1 MGTQLTKGTI
11 MSIESSLRKLEKAAG
26 LSGKMTKGN
35 AVHEQ
40 SIAIIGMACRFP
52 GAPDLDSFW
61 RLLEA
66 GGNAVTEGV
75 PGSGTGRIGTLFPE
89 GAVISDG
96 CRYGAFV
103 DDIDQFD
110 ESFFRISP
118 VEAQL
123 LDPQQRMTL
132 ETSWQALE
140 DAGID
145 PDSLKGSRT
154 GVYTGIS
161 NDEYRML
168 VLESTRPADAASCLY
183 ALSGTNL
190 NGTCGRVAFVLGL
203 MGPVKAVDAA
213 CASSLVSIHDAVSD
227 LQHGKADLALAGG
240 VQALLNPRIYEL
252 RADSMMLSPDGQC
265 KTFDASANGY
275 VRGEGCGVVVLKR
288 LSEAEADGDR
298 IWGVIRGSA
307 INHGGASTGLT
318 VPHTPAL
325 IRVIEDAL
333 DQAGVS
339 PSDVEYLEAHG
350 TGTTVGDPIEI
361 DAVSE
366 VYCRGRDDD
375 HPLLTGSV
383 KTNLGHLE
391 SAAGVAGLIKA
402 ALVVKHGV
410 IPKHLHFHDPNPG
423 IDWERL
429 PIKVTS
435 EMTDWPRTDGRTRM
449 AGVNSFGISG
459 TNAHIVV
466 EEYRVPDEARDGG
479 RDAAGSPI
487 AVAASMPESMADATL
502 PSDDLEPRRARLL
515 PLSGKSESALREL
528 AGRYLSWVDQ
538 RTGQAGTAGQ
548 TGQTGPAAAS
558 HTGDGNVDGEAALE
572 GLLSDMAWTSGVGRS
587 HFDHRAGM
595 VFHDIGTLQERLTE
609 LAEAGPIEHALK
621 PAKVAFVYTG
631 QGSQWVGMGQALYE
645 QEPVARAVLDRC
657 EAVFREVRGTSLLDV
672 MFGRN
677 EAEGP
682 LNDTA
687 WEQPALFAL
696 ECALTALWSSVG
708 VQPAVVMGHSVG
720 ELAAAH
726 AAGVFSLEDG
736 MRFAATR
743 GTLLSGTDEGAMA
756 AVFAPA
762 ERVAAELEGLNGTSD
777 SAGAAGAGEAAGDT
791 EAAGGNE
798 ASGGIG
804 CNISADN
811 GSHQVVSGTVTGI
824 EAVMRHFEAAGIRA
838 RRLNTTRAFHSALVE
853 PALDALEASLDGV
866 AIDTPSIPVVS
877 NLTGQE
883 VASDHLFD
891 GAYWKQHARE
901 PVAFARSVGTLAALG
916 VDLVVE
922 IGPHAILAP
931 MTVSAW
937 PDSPQTPA
945 PAIVPSLS
953 RPSSDTPE
961 TEKGSL
967 LPAVASVYEAGQPIR
982 FEGLFAGES
991 RRRISLPGY
1000 PFQRQRHWVETS
1012 RQHRSTAGHPLLG
1025 ERRESARGEITFETE
1040 IFPADP
1046 SWLNDH
1052 RVFNRVLAPGAL
1064 YGSMASA
1071 VSMLEQSGPITLED
1085 MQLHNAMVFEDVEG
1099 AENGR
1104 RVQVVLDAAES
1115 GSSRGMQIYSKG
1127 NEGIWTVHVEGRL
1140 AQGVPDQEA
1149 GKKVDLESLK
1159 DGFSP
1164 VDVAGYYRQRAST
1177 GVDLGP
1183 GFRTL
1188 GNAWSRPGEAVAEV
1202 ALPEAH
1208 GRDGLDVHPLVLDGC
1223 FQVMGVA
1230 RNVAETEGGSTYLPF
1245 GWERMWL
1252 AGPLPD
1258 RAVCHVLL
1266 GDSSR
1271 DAEADPD
1278 ETPEVLSGEMRIYDP
1293 DGVLIGRLSGYTVKR
1308 ATRSALLAAVEGV
1321 NDLLYE
1327 VVWRERPLAPG
1338 IEAADFFPSPSKVA
1352 DNAQSFTGYLTDA
1365 GVDPENRNA
1374 LLADLER
1381 WSRSRAL
1388 ASLEELG
1395 WQREKGAVVD
1405 PEELRQAL
1413 GVLPEHTRLFRRL
1426 FEMLARSGVMEERD
1440 DGFRVAVG
1448 PEDPLPE
1455 HMPADLEAFAGWMKE
1470 RYDQGQIEIG
1480 LFLRSGLALAEVLR
1494 GKEDPLTLLFSSGEP
1509 TAGDLYL
1516 KAPVARAANR
1526 MLTEAVQALVST
1538 LPDGRRLRVI
1548 EVGAGTGSATASVL
1562 PELPEGRFVYT
1573 YTDISAGFF
1582 SEAEARF
1589 GDAGGAIDYRPLDI
1603 EKDPIEQGFEPHG
1616 YDLLIASNVLHAT
1629 RFLQETLGHCRDLL
1643 APSGHLIALENLSGL
1658 GWMDLTFGQL
1668 DGWWR
1673 FADDFRPH
1681 HALAGPDVWKRAL
1694 GDAGFAE
1701 AEVLGPD
1708 GADGQGESGGPGG
1721 PDTSNASTI
1730 LDKGVI
1736 VAQGPAKV
1744 SEPAGAWI
1752 LTEDRAGR
1760 AAELASALA
1769 ARNQT
1774 VCLVRDGDSPDGP
1787 TAATGPGIIRTTA
1800 ECGQRDSWRT
1810 LIESLPRDMPFSGVV
1825 HLAGLDGPGAQAAT
1839 EDLAVE
1845 VQRTGASALALVQGL
1860 IDTDSTP
1867 DRGVWFITRGSQ
1879 VLERE
1884 LGGELAGAALW
1895 GFGKGVAREAPHLQP
1910 RMLDLDPAEL
1920 APEPD
1925 LVNELLYPDDENH
1938 IVYRREGRM
1947 VARLVRMGE
1956 GTDRLDFPEE
1966 PEWVLAPDPAG
1977 VFDQPCVQPL
1987 PPRPLEPREVRVAV
2001 EAAGLNFWDVF
2012 RSLGFI
2018 EEGLLGRE
2026 MCGVI
2031 AEVGDEV
2038 SSVSVGDHVVG
2049 LGFGAFAP
2057 LMITHG
2063 DLVAPAPEGFSVSGL
2078 ATVPSAFVSAA
2089 LSFEYSG
2096 LEAGEK
2102 VLVHAGAGGVGLAAI
2117 QLVQAAGAEV
2127 HATASAP
2134 KQAYLRSLGVEHI
2147 YDSRTTGFGQEILE
2161 ATDGEGVDV
2170 VLNSLTGEGF
2180 IDASL
2185 SCLKPDGRF
2194 VEMARRD
2201 ILTEDEMAALRPDV
2215 AYDILELDV
2224 LKKTDPAWVGRV
2236 LRGIMERL
2244 VSGELK
2250 PIIHSRWPLA
2260 EAGAALSFMRSARHL
2275 GKIVVTP
2282 PPLVTGRLK
2291 KDRTYLVT
2299 GGLGGIGCA
2308 VAGWLADR
2316 GAGTIVL
2323 NGRRQPDS
2331 EAEEAIRE
2339 LREQGVEVQVELADV
2354 TDLDAVDAMLERMDR
2369 ELPPLGGVIHSVG
2382 VLSDGAL
2389 GNQRWE
2395 NFETVLWPKI
2405 LGAWH
2410 LHRATRD
2417 RDLDLFVLFSSR
2429 VGVMGNPGQANH
2441 AMANAFLDQ
2450 LAGHRRALG
2459 LPGQAIAWGAWSEI
2473 GEAAEQKDRIE
2484 SQRAALGGR
2493 WFTPQQGLR
2502 ALDRLVRQDGTHS
2515 VVMAMDWSVFEEAAE
2530 SRPPLLEDLLTA
2542 AQEAAEEAPE
2552 SSSDDVLTRLRNT
2565 PSAERENVLVSFL
2578 QGEVQ
2583 SVLRLSS
2590 TPAPTVGF
2598 FDLGMDSLMA
2608 VELRNRLNRAL
2619 SGSYTAPNTL
2629 VFDYPDISSL
2639 ATHLIDEI
2647 GDVEMESGG
2656 PDTSGGG
2663 SGDSGGAGSEATA
2676 SEATTGSGRF
2686 AIATPEA
2693 PTGPASAASDG
2704 SEAPTGPASGAVPR
2718 TENEGIAIIGMACR
2732 FPGAPDLN
2740 AFWSMLEAGTDAVKD
2755 VRPDSGPANIPSDGP
2770 DQDGSDQDGSGQDG
2784 SDPGGEGWRRAGFI
2798 EGIDRFDARFFRV
2811 SPLEARTMDPQQRL
2825 LLEASWHAI
2834 DDAGINP
2841 DSLRGSRTGVYTG
2854 IASSEYRDLMQSRG
2868 DGVNYL
2874 GTARSL
2880 AVSRISFLLGLEGP
2894 SVPLELNCASALF
2907 AVHQA
2912 VASLRLGEVD
2922 LALAG
2927 GVNTVLSPDITSEM
2941 AYLGMLSNQ
2950 GRCYAFDARA
2960 DGFVRGE
2967 GCGVVV
2973 LKRLS
2978 EAQADGDRIWGVIRG
2993 SATNQNGATA
3003 GPTVPNGPAQERVIE
3018 DALAQT
3024 DIDPADVDYLE
3035 AHGAGSALGDPIE
3048 VQAAAAVYG
3057 RGRAPDRPLLV
3068 GSVKTNIGHLESAA
3082 GLAGLIKV
3090 VMAIR
3095 HKRIPKQLHFEKP
3108 NPNVEWDRLPV
3119 RVASEAVD
3127 WPVHP
3132 DRPHR
3137 AAVSAFGISGAN
3149 AHVVVEG
3156 YGTLGDG
3163 RQSAEP
3169 EIEAA
3174 GARQTVEVKLPPGV
3188 PEPQRDGVRSVARA
3202 NRILPLSGKN
3212 PAALR
3217 ELAESYLSWLDR
3229 MLGASS
3235 NAESEEEILADL
3247 AWTASMG
3254 RSHFNC
3260 RNGVVF
3266 HDAETLR
3273 EGLAELASNEAR
3285 SDAGESNWINVA
3297 GAAPKV
3303 AFVYDGWDDGWRAA
3317 GKRLYDSEPV
3327 VRGVLDHC
3335 EALFRREAEASLLDP
3350 LFDGEGTEHR
3360 IDDPA
3365 WTDPAAFALQCAVT
3379 ALWSSL
3385 DVRPS
3390 AVCGRKAGEIAA
3402 AQAAGA
3408 FTLDEGLR
3416 IALARGEIARTMDG
3430 NRSAPVSA
3438 EAAITRLDGISV
3450 STPSLT
3456 IVSSATGNRVGSAE
3470 IANLDRWISRTV
3482 EGGGPGDSQGEGPGQ
3497 GSGEKSSREST
3508 ASARSLAD
3516 LAVDTLLEI
3525 GPVPGFA
3532 TSLTETWP
3540 EKSEDEAARV
3550 PTVFGSLTHAA
3561 DEVHGEEGDGFL
3573 RAVKTAYDMG
3583 LPVSP
3588 GGLFA
3593 GESRRRRA
3601 LPGYP
3606 FQRMSFWIR

>member
-1 MGTQLTKGTI
+1 
-11 MSIESSLRKLEKAAG
+11 MSIETSPQTSEKAAG
-26 LSGKMTKGN
+26 RTGDRTKGN
-35 AVHEQ
+35 AVYEP

-61 RLLEA
+61 RLLET

-168 VLESTRPADAASCLY
+168 VLESTRPSDAASCLY

-333 DQAGVS
+333 DQAQIS
-339 PSDVEYLEAHG
+339 PTDVEYLEAHG

-366 VYCRGRDDD
+366 VYCRGREAD

-423 IDWERL
+423 IDWDNL
-429 PIKVTS
+429 PIRVTT
-435 EMTDWPRTDGRTRM
+435 EMTDWPRTNGRTRM

-466 EEYRVPDEARDGG
+466 EEYHAPDEARDSV
-479 RDAAGSPI
+479 REFAGSPVAGSPV
-487 AVAASMPESMADATL
+487 AVAASLPESVAGAPV
-502 PSDDLEPRRARLL
+502 PSDDLGPRTTRLL
-515 PLSGKSESALREL
+515 PLSGKSDDALREL
-528 AGRYLSWVDQ
+528 AGRYLSWLDQ
-538 RTGQAGTAGQ
+538 QTGRTGLAEE
-548 TGQTGPAAAS
+548 S
-558 HTGDGNVDGEAALE
+558 HSGDGEAGLE
-572 GLLSDMAWTSGVGRS
+572 ALLSDMAWTSGVGRS
-587 HFDHRAGM
+587 HFDHRAGLA
-595 VFHDIGTLQERLTE
+595 FHDIDSLRERLTE
-609 LAEAGPIEHALK
+609 LTEAGPIENALK

-657 EAVFREVRGTSLLDV
+657 EAVFQEVRGTSLLDV

-726 AAGVFSLEDG
+726 AAGVFGLEDG

-743 GTLLSGTDEGAMA
+743 GTLLSGTEEGAMA

-762 ERVAAELEGLNGTSD
+762 DRIASELEALNGTD
-777 SAGAAGAGEAAGDT
+777 RGNDAADE
-791 EAAGGNE
+791 NE
-798 ASGGIG
+798 ASGGNETSGDSEAVDGIG

-811 GSHQVVSGTVTGI
+811 GSHQVVSGTVPGI
-824 EAVMRHFEAAGIRA
+824 EAVMRHFESVGIRA

-866 AIDTPSIPVVS
+866 TVNAPSIAVVS
-877 NLTGQE
+877 NLTGQAVE
-883 VASDHLFD
+883 PEHAFD
-891 GAYWKQHARE
+891 GAYWKRHARE
-901 PVAFARSVGTLAALG
+901 PVAFAQSVGTLAALG

-931 MTVSAW
+931 MTISAW

-945 PAIVPSLS
+945 PAIIPSLN

-967 LPAVASVYEAGQPIR
+967 LRAVASVYETGQPIR
-982 FEGLFAGES
+982 FKGLFAGES
-991 RRRISLPGY
+991 RRRIALPGY

-1012 RQHRSTAGHPLLG
+1012 RQHRSAAGHPLLG

-1085 MQLHNAMVFEDVEG
+1085 MQLHNAMVFEDEETG
-1099 AENGR
+1099 ENGR
-1104 RVQVVLDAAES
+1104 SIQVVLDAAEPA
-1115 GSSRGMQIYSKG
+1115 SSRNLQIYSKG
-1127 NEGIWTVHVEGRL
+1127 NEGIWTMHVEGRL
-1140 AQGVPDQEA
+1140 AQGVPDQET
-1149 GKKVDLESLK
+1149 GRQVDLEVLK
-1159 DGFSP
+1159 EGLSP
-1164 VDVAGYYRQRAST
+1164 VDVAGYYRHRAST

-1183 GFRTL
+1183 SFRTL

-1230 RNVAETEGGSTYLPF
+1230 RNVAETEGGATYLPF

-1258 RAVCHVLL
+1258 RVVCHVLL
-1266 GDSSR
+1266 GESSR
-1271 DAEADPD
+1271 DAEANPD

-1293 DGVLIGRLSGYTVKR
+1293 NGALVGRLSGYTVKR
-1308 ATRSALLAAVEGV
+1308 ATRAALLAAVEGV

-1338 IEAADFFPSPSKVA
+1338 IEAAGFFPSPSEVA
-1352 DNAQSFTGYLTDA
+1352 GNAQSFTGYLTDA

-1395 WQREKGAVVD
+1395 WQREEGAVVD
-1405 PEELRQAL
+1405 PDDLRQAL

-1426 FEMLARSGVMEERD
+1426 FEMLARSGVMDERD
-1440 DGFRVAVG
+1440 DGFRVVVG

-1455 HMPADLEAFAGWMKE
+1455 HMPADLEAFADWMKD

-1562 PELPEGRFVYT
+1562 PELPEGRFLYT

-1589 GDAGGAIDYRPLDI
+1589 GDRGGAIDYRPLDI

-1629 RFLQETLGHCRDLL
+1629 RYLTETLGHCRDLL

-1673 FADDFRPH
+1673 FADDYRPH
-1681 HALAGPDVWKRAL
+1681 HALAGPGIWKQAL
-1694 GDAGFAE
+1694 SDAGFAE

-1708 GADGQGESGGPGG
+1708 GQDE
-1721 PDTSNASTI
+1721 PDASDASTI

-1744 SEPAGAWI
+1744 SEPAGVWI
-1752 LTEDRAGR
+1752 LAEDRAGH
-1760 AAELASALA
+1760 AAELAAGLA

-1774 VCLVRDGDSPDGP
+1774 VYLVRDGDAADGLP
-1787 TAATGPGIIRTTA
+1787 AANGTGIVRTTA
-1800 ECGQRDSWRT
+1800 EWGQRESWQT
-1810 LIESLPRDMPFSGVV
+1810 LIESLPRDVPLSGVV

-1839 EDLAVE
+1839 LELAAE
-1845 VQRTGASALALVQGL
+1845 VQRAGACALALVQGL

-1867 DRGVWFITRGSQ
+1867 ARGVWFITRGSQ

-1920 APEPD
+1920 APDPD
-1925 LVNELLYPDDENH
+1925 LVNELMYPDEENH
-1938 IVYRREGRM
+1938 IVYRREGRL
-1947 VARLVRMGE
+1947 VARLVRMGDST
-1956 GTDRLDFPEE
+1956 GRLDFPEDQ
-1966 PEWVLAPDPAG
+1966 EWVLAPDPAG
-1977 VFDQPCVQPL
+1977 VFDQPFVQPL

-2031 AEVGDEV
+2031 TEVGDEV

-2102 VLVHAGAGGVGLAAI
+2102 VLIHAGAGGVGLAAI

-2147 YDSRTTGFGQEILE
+2147 YDSRTTAFGPEILE

-2185 SCLKPDGRF
+2185 SCLKPNGRF

-2201 ILTEDEMAALRPDV
+2201 ILTGDEMAALRPDV

-2323 NGRRQPDS
+2323 NGRRQPDA
-2331 EAEEAIRE
+2331 EAEEAIQE
-2339 LREQGVEVQVELADV
+2339 LRERGVAIQVELADV
-2354 TDLDAVDAMLERMDR
+2354 TDLDAVDAMLKRMDR

-2389 GNQRWE
+2389 GNQHWE
-2395 NFETVLWPKI
+2395 NFETVLRPKI

-2410 LHRATRD
+2410 LHQATRD

-2542 AQEAAEEAPE
+2542 AQEEAEEAPE
-2552 SSSDDVLTRLRNT
+2552 SSDDVLTRLRNT

-2619 SGSYTAPNTL
+2619 AGSYTAPNTL

-2639 ATHLIDEI
+2639 ATHLMDEI
-2647 GDVEMESGG
+2647 GDAELESGD
-2656 PDTSGGG
+2656 PESGGG
-2663 SGDSGGAGSEATA
+2663 SGNEAAGSEAPA
-2676 SEATTGSGRF
+2676 GSGRF
-2686 AIATPEA
+2686 AIAPPEA
-2693 PTGPASAASDG
+2693 PTGSASGALATPEVPAV
-2704 SEAPTGPASGAVPR
+2704 PASGAVLR
-2718 TENEGIAIIGMACR
+2718 TDNEGIAIIGMACR

-2740 AFWSMLEAGTDAVKD
+2740 AFWSMLEEGTDAVAD
-2755 VRPDSGPANIPSDGP
+2755 VRPDTGSANGSQGGPDRSGAGQSGP
-2770 DQDGSDQDGSGQDG
+2770 
-2784 SDPGGEGWRRAGFI
+2784 DPGGEGWRRAGFI

-2811 SPLEARTMDPQQRL
+2811 SPLEARSMDPQQRL
-2825 LLEASWHAI
+2825 LLETSWHAI
-2834 DDAGINP
+2834 EDAGINP
-2841 DSLRGSRTGVYTG
+2841 DGLRGSRTGVYTG
-2854 IASSEYRDLMQSRG
+2854 IASSEYRDLMQGRG

-2880 AVSRISFLLGLEGP
+2880 AVSRVSFLLGLEGP

-2912 VASLRLGEVD
+2912 VTSLRLGEVD

-2927 GVNTVLSPDITSEM
+2927 GVNTVLSPDITAEM

-2950 GRCYAFDARA
+2950 GRCYAFDAKA
-2960 DGFVRGE
+2960 DGFARGE

-2978 EAQADGDRIWGVIRG
+2978 DAQADGDRIWGVIRG

-3018 DALAQT
+3018 DALAQAGV
-3024 DIDPADVDYLE
+3024 DPAEVDYLE

-3095 HKRIPKQLHFEKP
+3095 HRRIPKQLHFEKP
-3108 NPNVEWDRLPV
+3108 NPNVDWNRLPV
-3119 RVASEAVD
+3119 RVTSEAVD
-3127 WPVHP
+3127 WPAYP
-3132 DRPHR
+3132 ARPLR
-3137 AAVSAFGISGAN
+3137 AGVSAFGISGAN

-3156 YGTLGDG
+3156 YGTGADNV
-3163 RQSAEP
+3163 QPAET

-3174 GARQTVEVKLPPGV
+3174 GAPQTVALKLPPGV
-3188 PEPQRDGVRSVARA
+3188 PEPQRDNERPVARTH
-3202 NRILPLSGKN
+3202 RLLPLSGKN

-3217 ELAESYLSWLDR
+3217 ELAGSYLSWLDR
-3229 MLGASS
+3229 YLAAGSR
-3235 NAESEEEILADL
+3235 AEPEGELLADM

-3260 RNGVVF
+3260 RTGVVF
-3266 HDAETLR
+3266 RDVATLR
-3273 EGLAELASNEAR
+3273 EGLKALASNEAR
-3285 SDAGESNWINVA
+3285 SDSVESNSVNVA
-3297 GAAPKV
+3297 AAAPKV
-3303 AFVYDGWDDGWRAA
+3303 AFVYDGWDDGWQEI

-3335 EALFRREAEASLLDP
+3335 EALFRGETDASLLDP
-3350 LFDGEGTEHR
+3350 LFDGEGAAHP

-3365 WTDPAAFALQCAVT
+3365 WTDPAAYALQCAIT

-3385 DVRPS
+3385 NVRPS
-3390 AVCGRKAGEIAA
+3390 AVCGRNAGEIAA

-3416 IALARGEIARTMDG
+3416 IALARGEIARAMDM
-3430 NRSAPVSA
+3430 RRDVSA
-3438 EAAITRLDGISV
+3438 AAEASKIRLDGISV

-3456 IVSSATGNRVGSAE
+3456 IVSGATGERVGPPKMAD
-3470 IANLDRWISRTV
+3470 LDRWIHRTV
-3482 EGGGPGDSQGEGPGQ
+3482 EGEGSLASQGSSQ
-3497 GSGEKSSREST
+3497 GSG

-3516 LAVDTLLEI
+3516 LAVDTLIEI
-3525 GPVPGFA
+3525 SPVSRNA
-3532 TSLTETWP
+3532 SSITEAWP
-3540 EKSEDEAARV
+3540 ENPADAAANAPV
-3550 PTVFGSLTHAA
+3550 LFGSLAHAA
-3561 DEVHGEEGDGFL
+3561 DEIDGEEGDGFL
-3573 RAVKTAYDMG
+3573 QAVKTAYDIG